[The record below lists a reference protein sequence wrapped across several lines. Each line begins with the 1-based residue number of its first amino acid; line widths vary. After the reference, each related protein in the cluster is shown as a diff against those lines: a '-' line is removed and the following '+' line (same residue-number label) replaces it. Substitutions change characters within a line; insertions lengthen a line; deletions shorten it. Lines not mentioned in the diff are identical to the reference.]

1 MSRLLAWV
9 RKLWGTEPRTRV
21 LGRKGESAAADYLRA
36 HGYRILARNV
46 VVPMGEA
53 DLLAESPDGQSI
65 VLVEV
70 KTRERT
76 GHANSDAVPPEAA
89 ITAHKRRK
97 LRAIA
102 RHLIRA
108 NNWHD
113 RAFRID
119 VVGVEVAIDGTTHVR
134 HSIGVI

>member
-1 MSRLLAWV
+1 MSRLIAWV
-9 RKLWGTEPRTRV
+9 RKLWGSEPRTRT
-21 LGRKGESAAADYLRA
+21 LGRKGENAAADYLRSQ
-36 HGYRILARNV
+36 GFRILARNV

-53 DLLAESPDGQSI
+53 DLLAESPDGKTI

-76 GHANSDAVPPEAA
+76 GHSVSDTVPPEAA

-97 LRAIA
+97 LRSIA

-108 NNWHD
+108 NNWHE
-113 RAFRID
+113 RSFRID

-134 HSIGVI
+134 HSIGVV